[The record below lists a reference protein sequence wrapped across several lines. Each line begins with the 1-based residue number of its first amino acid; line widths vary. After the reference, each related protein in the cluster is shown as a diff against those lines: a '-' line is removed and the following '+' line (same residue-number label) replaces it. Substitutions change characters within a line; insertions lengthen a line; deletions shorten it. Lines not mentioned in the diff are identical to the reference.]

1 MMKTTIWI
9 LTLTL
14 FLLASSAYAEL
25 TLINPC
31 RILDTREP
39 GEGPALVGQT
49 TRDIMVRGV
58 CGIPEGAKSIMY
70 NATIVGAAAPGFL
83 TLYPGGAVRPT
94 ASSLNFATGEVEGNA
109 AVVKLGATEPS
120 LSAYLATNPP
130 GSTANLVLDVTGYHG
145 ASLATIVAGRLN
157 TISSTNPNGVTED
170 RWTENGDGTATD
182 KLTGLVWEMKTGT
195 EGFPVSCTDAATCP
209 DPQDVNNSYT
219 WSTGDPWNFDGTAA
233 TVFLAQVNLRIQFN
247 NVDVC
252 AGLAGHCDW
261 RLPTID
267 ELQTLIEPAQP
278 DCSAPP
284 CTTIPGETVPSFY
297 WSSSTGSFDPVN
309 AWSVGF
315 GGGGFG
321 ADFKG
326 SANYVRA
333 VRGGS

>member
-83 TLYPGGAVRPT
+83 TLYPGDAALPT

-109 AVVKLGATEPS
+109 GVVKLGATEPS

-130 GSTANLVLDVTGYHG
+130 GSTANLVLDVTGYYG
-145 ASLATIVAGRLN
+145 ASQATIVAGRLS
-157 TISSTNPNGVTED
+157 TISSTNPNGVTVD
-170 RWTENGDGTATD
+170 RWTENGDGTVTD
-182 KLTGLVWEMKTGT
+182 KLMGLHWELKTDDGSIHDKDDT
-195 EGFPVSCTDAATCP
+195 
-209 DPQDVNNSYT
+209 YT
-219 WSTGDPWNFDGTAA
+219 WSDGAPWDFDGTAA
-233 TVFLAQVNLRIQFN
+233 TVFLAELNLRIRF
-247 NVDVC
+247 DGLDIC

-267 ELQTLIEPAQP
+267 ELQTLIQPAFP
-278 DCSAPP
+278 DCSSPP
-284 CTTIPGETVPSFY
+284 CTKIPGETAVSLAY
-297 WSSSTGSFDPVN
+297 WSSSTNTGTTAN
-309 AWSVGF
+309 AWFVSFNSGLVNF
-315 GGGGFG
+315 
-321 ADFKG
+321 DFKG
-326 SANYVRA
+326 LGYHVRA